1 MAKQGKKYRAALEKI
16 EEGRK
21 YSLVEGLAKVKE
33 VSAVTARKFDETV
46 ELTMW
51 LGVDPRKADQLVRG
65 TVVLPHGVGKTV
77 RVLVIAQGE
86 KVREAEEAGADIVGG
101 EDMVTKIKG
110 GWLDFDAVIAT
121 PDMMRLVG
129 QLGKV
134 LGPRGLMPNPKTGTV
149 TFDVA
154 NAVRETKAGK
164 VEYRVDKTG
173 VIHVGIGKVSFAD
186 DSLRENAQT
195 LLDAVVKAKPST
207 AKGKYVKKVNLA
219 STMSPGVLLD
229 ETVYAR

>member
-21 YSLVEGLAKVKE
+21 YSLEEGLAKVKE
-33 VSAVTARKFDETV
+33 ISAVTARKFDETV

-86 KVREAEEAGADIVGG
+86 KVREAEEAGADMTGG
-101 EDMVTKIKG
+101 EDAVNRIKG

-121 PDMMRLVG
+121 PDMMRDR
-129 QLGKV
+129 KPAAPATRPAPA
-134 LGPRGLMPNPKTGTV
+134 GPPPPTQPTPPP
-149 TFDVA
+149 T
-154 NAVRETKAGK
+154 
-164 VEYRVDKTG
+164 
-173 VIHVGIGKVSFAD
+173 
-186 DSLRENAQT
+186 
-195 LLDAVVKAKPST
+195 P
-207 AKGKYVKKVNLA
+207 
-219 STMSPGVLLD
+219 
-229 ETVYAR
+229 

>member
-1 MAKQGKKYRAALEKI
+1 MPRQGKKYRAALEKI
-16 EEGRK
+16 EPNRK
-21 YSLVEGLAKVKE
+21 YTLEEGLAKVKE
-33 VSAVTARKFDETV
+33 VAFAKFDETV

-86 KVREAEEAGADIVGG
+86 KVREAEEAGADFVGG
-101 EDMVTKIKG
+101 EDAVTRIKG

-173 VIHVGIGKVSFAD
+173 VIHVGIGKVSFEPD
-186 DSLRENAQT
+186 RLRENAQV

-229 ETVYAR
+229 ETAYAR

>member
-1 MAKQGKKYRAALEKI
+1 MATHGKKYRAALEKI

-21 YSLVEGLAKVKE
+21 YTLDEGLAKVKE
-33 VSAVTARKFDETV
+33 VSATSARKFDETV

-65 TVVLPHGVGKTV
+65 TVVLPHGIGRSK
-77 RVLVIAQGE
+77 RVLVIAAGDKQ
-86 KVREAEEAGADIVGG
+86 REAEEAGADFVGA
-101 EDMVTKIKG
+101 EDVVDRIKG

-129 QLGKV
+129 ALGKI

-149 TFDVA
+149 TFDVR

-173 VIHVGIGKVSFAD
+173 VIHVGIGKVSFEPD
-186 DSLRENAQT
+186 KLRENAQT
-195 LLDAVVKAKPST
+195 LLDAVVRAKPST